1 METSVLIELNAFQT
15 MGIAVVF
22 LLIGKWLRKR
32 VTFFQTY
39 AIPAPV
45 IGGLIFSIGALI
57 LRMSGVF
64 GMTYDETFRNL
75 FMTMFF
81 CSVGFNASVKV
92 LAKGG
97 IKVIIFLGLAA
108 LLCIIQNA
116 VAIGLAPV
124 VGVEPGLALMTG
136 STPMTGGHGTSGGI
150 APVVEG
156 KGVVGAETVAFT
168 AATFGLVAGS
178 LMGGPV
184 ANNLILKKD
193 LVAKRKRYDDEEVG
207 DLDELTGAHNP
218 LTDDKFHTAFFLLV
232 IATGVGTFLTNWIN
246 SINADFQ
253 MPIYIGPM
261 ILGILMR
268 NLLENTEHRVPMN
281 ELSII
286 GDICLQ
292 IFLAIALM
300 TMRLWEL
307 VDLALPL
314 IILLA
319 AQTVLMFIY
328 ANFVTFNV
336 MGRDYDA
343 AVLAAGH
350 CGFGMGATPNGV
362 ANMQS
367 VTEKFVES
375 KLAFFVLPIVGGFF
389 IDFVNVA
396 IITVFLGF
404 I

>member
-1 METSVLIELNAFQT
+1 METNLLIELNAFQT
-15 MGIAVVF
+15 MGIAIVF
-22 LLIGKWLRKR
+22 LLIGKWLRKK

-45 IGGLIFSIGALI
+45 IGGLIFSIGALL
-57 LRMSGVF
+57 LRMSGVLGF
-64 GMTYDETFRNL
+64 TYDETFRNL

-97 IKVIIFLGLAA
+97 VKVAIFLVVAGV
-108 LLCIIQNA
+108 LCIIQNA
-116 VAIGLAPV
+116 VALGLAPV
-124 VGVEPGLALMTG
+124 VGVEPGIALMTG

-184 ANNLILKKD
+184 ANNLIIKND
-193 LVAKRKRYDDEEVG
+193 LLAKRKKDDDE
-207 DLDELTGAHNP
+207 DLDVDELVGANNP
-218 LTDDKFHTAFFLLV
+218 LTDDKFHTAFFMLAL
-232 IATGVGTFLTNWIN
+232 ATGVGTFLTNLIN

-261 ILGILMR
+261 FLGILFR
-268 NLLENTEHRVPMN
+268 NLLENTEHKVPMN
-281 ELSII
+281 ELGII
-286 GDICLQ
+286 GDVCLQ

-307 VDLALPL
+307 AALALPL

-319 AQTVLMFIY
+319 AQAVVMYLY
-328 ANFVTFNV
+328 AVFVTFPV

-343 AVLAAGH
+343 AVITAGH

-367 VTEKFVES
+367 VTEKFVDS
-375 KLAFFVLPIVGGFF
+375 RVAFFVLPIVGGFF

-396 IITVFLGF
+396 IITLFLGF

>member
-1 METSVLIELNAFQT
+1 METNLLIELNAFQT
-15 MGIAVVF
+15 MGIAIVF
-22 LLIGKWLRKR
+22 LLIGKWLRKK

-45 IGGLIFSIGALI
+45 IGGLIFSIGALL
-57 LRMSGVF
+57 LRMSGVLGF
-64 GMTYDETFRNL
+64 TYDETFRNL

-97 IKVIIFLGLAA
+97 VKVAIFLVLAGV
-108 LLCIIQNA
+108 LCIIQNA
-116 VAIGLAPV
+116 VALGLAPV
-124 VGVEPGLALMTG
+124 VGVEPGIALMTG

-184 ANNLILKKD
+184 ANNLIIKND
-193 LVAKRKRYDDEEVG
+193 LVAKRKKDDDDE
-207 DLDELTGAHNP
+207 DLDVDELVGANNP
-218 LTDDKFHTAFFLLV
+218 LTDDKFHTAFFMLAL
-232 IATGVGTFLTNWIN
+232 ATGVGTFLTNLIN

-261 ILGILMR
+261 ILGILFR
-268 NLLENTEHRVPMN
+268 NLLENTEHKVPMN
-281 ELSII
+281 ELGII
-286 GDICLQ
+286 GDVCLQ

-307 VDLALPL
+307 AALALPL

-319 AQTVLMFIY
+319 AQAVVMYLY
-328 ANFVTFNV
+328 AVFVTFPV

-343 AVLAAGH
+343 AVMTAGH

-367 VTEKFVES
+367 VTEKFVDS
-375 KLAFFVLPIVGGFF
+375 KVAFFVLPIVGGFF

-396 IITVFLGF
+396 IITLFLGF

>member
-1 METSVLIELNAFQT
+1 METNLLIELNAFQT
-15 MGIAVVF
+15 MGIAIVF
-22 LLIGKWLRKR
+22 LLIGKWLRKK

-45 IGGLIFSIGALI
+45 IGGLIFSIGALL
-57 LRMSGVF
+57 LRMSGVLGF
-64 GMTYDETFRNL
+64 TYDETFRNL

-97 IKVIIFLGLAA
+97 VKVAIFLVLAGV
-108 LLCIIQNA
+108 LCIIQNA
-116 VAIGLAPV
+116 VALGLAPV
-124 VGVEPGLALMTG
+124 VGVEPGIALMTG

-184 ANNLILKKD
+184 ANNLIIKND
-193 LVAKRKRYDDEEVG
+193 LVAKRKKDDDDE
-207 DLDELTGAHNP
+207 DLDVDELVGANNP
-218 LTDDKFHTAFFLLV
+218 LTDDKFHTAFFMLAL
-232 IATGVGTFLTNWIN
+232 ATGVGTFLTNLIN

-261 ILGILMR
+261 ILGILFR
-268 NLLENTEHRVPMN
+268 NLLENTEHKVPMN
-281 ELSII
+281 ELGII
-286 GDICLQ
+286 GDVCLQ

-307 VDLALPL
+307 AALALPL

-319 AQTVLMFIY
+319 AQAVVMYLY
-328 ANFVTFNV
+328 AVFVTFPV

-343 AVLAAGH
+343 AVMTAGH

-367 VTEKFVES
+367 VTEKFVDS
-375 KLAFFVLPIVGGFF
+375 RVAFFVLPIVGGFF

-396 IITVFLGF
+396 IITLFLGF

>member
-1 METSVLIELNAFQT
+1 METNLLIELNAFQT
-15 MGIAVVF
+15 MGIAIVF
-22 LLIGKWLRKR
+22 LLIGKWLRKK

-45 IGGLIFSIGALI
+45 IGGLIFSIGALL
-57 LRMSGVF
+57 LRMSGVLGF
-64 GMTYDETFRNL
+64 TYDETFRNL

-97 IKVIIFLGLAA
+97 VKVAIFLVLAGV
-108 LLCIIQNA
+108 LCIIQNA
-116 VAIGLAPV
+116 VALGLAPV
-124 VGVEPGLALMTG
+124 VGVEPGIALMTG

-184 ANNLILKKD
+184 ANNLIIKND
-193 LVAKRKRYDDEEVG
+193 LVAKRKKDDDE
-207 DLDELTGAHNP
+207 DLDVDELVGANNP
-218 LTDDKFHTAFFLLV
+218 LTDDKFHTAFFMLAL
-232 IATGVGTFLTNWIN
+232 ATGVGTFLTNLIN

-261 ILGILMR
+261 FLGILFR
-268 NLLENTEHRVPMN
+268 NLLENTEHKVPMN
-281 ELSII
+281 ELGII

-307 VDLALPL
+307 AALALPL

-319 AQTVLMFIY
+319 AQTVVMYLY
-328 ANFVTFNV
+328 AVFVTFPV

-343 AVLAAGH
+343 AVITAGH

-367 VTEKFVES
+367 VTEKFVDS
-375 KLAFFVLPIVGGFF
+375 RVAFFVLPIVGGFF

-396 IITVFLGF
+396 IITLFLGF

>member
-1 METSVLIELNAFQT
+1 METNLLIELNAFQT
-15 MGIAVVF
+15 MGIAIVF
-22 LLIGKWLRKR
+22 LLIGKWLRKK

-45 IGGLIFSIGALI
+45 IGGLIFSIGALL
-57 LRMSGVF
+57 LRMSGVLGF
-64 GMTYDETFRNL
+64 TYDETFRNL

-97 IKVIIFLGLAA
+97 VKVAIFLVLAGV
-108 LLCIIQNA
+108 LCIIQNA
-116 VAIGLAPV
+116 VALGLAPV
-124 VGVEPGLALMTG
+124 VGVEPGIALMTG

-184 ANNLILKKD
+184 ANNLIIKND
-193 LVAKRKRYDDEEVG
+193 LVAKRKKDDDE
-207 DLDELTGAHNP
+207 DLDVDELVGANNP
-218 LTDDKFHTAFFLLV
+218 LTDDKFHTAFFMLAL
-232 IATGVGTFLTNWIN
+232 ATGVGTFLTNLIN

-261 ILGILMR
+261 ILGILFR
-268 NLLENTEHRVPMN
+268 NLLENTEHKVPMN
-281 ELSII
+281 ELGII

-307 VDLALPL
+307 AALALPL

-319 AQTVLMFIY
+319 AQAVVMYLY
-328 ANFVTFNV
+328 AVFVTFPV

-343 AVLAAGH
+343 AVMTAGH

-367 VTEKFVES
+367 VTEKFVDS
-375 KLAFFVLPIVGGFF
+375 RVAFFVLPIVGGFF

-396 IITVFLGF
+396 IITLFLGF

>member
-1 METSVLIELNAFQT
+1 METNLLIELNAFQT
-15 MGIAVVF
+15 MGIAIVF
-22 LLIGKWLRKR
+22 LLIGKWLRKK

-45 IGGLIFSIGALI
+45 IGGLIFSIGALL
-57 LRMSGVF
+57 LRMSGVLGF
-64 GMTYDETFRNL
+64 TYDETFRNL

-97 IKVIIFLGLAA
+97 VKVAIFLVLAGV
-108 LLCIIQNA
+108 LCIIQNA
-116 VAIGLAPV
+116 VALGLAPV
-124 VGVEPGLALMTG
+124 VGVEPGIALMTG

-184 ANNLILKKD
+184 ANNLIIKND
-193 LVAKRKRYDDEEVG
+193 LVAKRKKDDDE
-207 DLDELTGAHNP
+207 DLDVDELVGANNP
-218 LTDDKFHTAFFLLV
+218 LTDDKFHTAFFMLAL
-232 IATGVGTFLTNWIN
+232 ATGVGTFLTNLIN

-261 ILGILMR
+261 ILGILFR
-268 NLLENTEHRVPMN
+268 NLLENTEHKVPMN
-281 ELSII
+281 ELGII
-286 GDICLQ
+286 GDVCLQ

-307 VDLALPL
+307 AALALPL

-319 AQTVLMFIY
+319 AQAVVMYLY
-328 ANFVTFNV
+328 AVFVTFPV

-343 AVLAAGH
+343 AVMTAGH

-367 VTEKFVES
+367 VTEKFVDS
-375 KLAFFVLPIVGGFF
+375 RVAFFVLPIVGGFF

-396 IITVFLGF
+396 IITLFLGF

>member
-1 METSVLIELNAFQT
+1 
-15 MGIAVVF
+15 MGIAIVF
-22 LLIGKWLRKR
+22 LLIGKWLRKK

-45 IGGLIFSIGALI
+45 IGGLIFSIGALL
-57 LRMSGVF
+57 LRMSGVLGF
-64 GMTYDETFRNL
+64 TYDETFRNL

-97 IKVIIFLGLAA
+97 VKVAIFLVVAGV
-108 LLCIIQNA
+108 LCIIQNA
-116 VAIGLAPV
+116 VALGLAPV
-124 VGVEPGLALMTG
+124 VGVEPGIALMTG

-184 ANNLILKKD
+184 ANNLIIKND
-193 LVAKRKRYDDEEVG
+193 LVAKRKKDDDE
-207 DLDELTGAHNP
+207 DLDVDELVGANNP
-218 LTDDKFHTAFFLLV
+218 LTDDKFHTAFFMLAL
-232 IATGVGTFLTNWIN
+232 ATGVGTFLTNLIN

-261 ILGILMR
+261 FLGILFR
-268 NLLENTEHRVPMN
+268 NLLENTEHKVPMN
-281 ELSII
+281 ELGII
-286 GDICLQ
+286 GDVCLQ

-307 VDLALPL
+307 AALALPL

-319 AQTVLMFIY
+319 AQAVVMYLY
-328 ANFVTFNV
+328 AVFVTFPV

-343 AVLAAGH
+343 AVMTAGH

-367 VTEKFVES
+367 VTEKFVDS
-375 KLAFFVLPIVGGFF
+375 RVAFFVLPIVGGFF

-396 IITVFLGF
+396 IITLFLGF